1 MRNFV
6 RLLGMALCLTSLP
19 ACVEDYDLDDIEES
33 DVTIHVKELTV
44 PLNLDAITLKS
55 VIDLDEEDVVKVVDG
70 KYAILFQDKFESGA
84 IKVEPFSIP
93 RPSTEPQSATLYP
106 YTVSSSLR
114 DYSVGQP
121 PLVSFLI
128 PEGYSSVKMDCSASG
143 IDSHILAIDSL
154 GISGVF
160 KIDIGFEGIDHL
172 VSDYYIENLR
182 LSLPKGLR
190 IAKQSGIIFDPAK
203 GEVAFPSSI
212 RVNVKEGMEIRL
224 PIEGIDMKTGAAA
237 FENGT
242 FDFKGECSLTAMLGL
257 YQDNL
262 LPGVTP
268 EEASRLRKV
277 LFKFH
282 PYFEDNLVVDSF
294 TGDID
299 YKIDDLNVSGINID
313 DIPDALNQAGTSLG
327 LVNPQVYVKMN
338 SPLAQ
343 TGVGVDVSIEL
354 IPTPHTDE
362 RFVCSFTQSDEESA
376 LCFSPTRPDSFY
388 SAPGYDYSDARQ
400 IEVANLGRILMG
412 ERLPERIDVNVEA
425 GTHQKVTDF
434 HLKDYGNVKGE
445 YTFYAPLQ
453 LTADS
458 KVIYRDTITGWADE
472 DMDKATIS
480 RLSLSA
486 DVTKDIPLGVTI
498 EMWPINREGERIGD
512 LVGLASLTKET
523 SEPQPLRMEMDGDIT
538 KLDGIILHAKV
549 EAADGETLAPTM
561 RLNVSNLRV
570 TVSAK
575 YVDEL

>member
-1 MRNFV
+1 
-6 RLLGMALCLTSLP
+6 MALCLTSLP

-93 RPSTEPQSATLYP
+93 RPSTEPHTSMHYP
-106 YTVSSSLR
+106 YRERSALR

-128 PEGYSSVKMDCSASG
+128 PEGYSSVKMDCSASD
-143 IDSHILAIDSL
+143 IDSHILSIDSL
-154 GISGVF
+154 GINGVF
-160 KIDIGFEGIDHL
+160 KIDISFEGIDQL

-182 LSLPKGLR
+182 IQLPKGLM
-190 IAKQSGIIFDPAK
+190 IKKKSGLLFDPAK
-203 GEVAFPSSI
+203 GEVVFPSSL
-212 RVNVKEGMEIRL
+212 RVDVEKGMEIRL
-224 PIEGIDMKTGAAA
+224 PIEGIDMKTSEAT

-242 FDFKGECSLTAMLGL
+242 FIFKGECGLTAMLGL

-262 LPGVTP
+262 LPGVA
-268 EEASRLRKV
+268 EDDVRGLRNV

-282 PYFEDNLVVDSF
+282 PYFENNLLVDAF

-299 YKIDDLNVSGINID
+299 YKIDDLHVSGINID
-313 DIPDALNQAGTSLG
+313 DIPEALNQEGTFLG
-327 LVNPQVYVKMN
+327 LVNPQVYVRMN
-338 SPLAQ
+338 SPLASA
-343 TGVGVDVSIEL
+343 GVGVDVAIEL
-354 IPTPHTDE
+354 VPTPNVNE
-362 RFVCSFTQSDEESA
+362 RFVCDFTQSEEESN
-376 LCFSPTRPDSFY
+376 LCFSSTRPDSFY
-388 SAPGYDYSDARQ
+388 SAPDYDYSDARQ
-400 IEVANLGRILMG
+400 IEVANLGRILLG
-412 ERLPERIDVNVEA
+412 ERLPERIDVKVEA
-425 GTHQKVTDF
+425 GTRQKVTDF
-434 HLKDYGNVKGE
+434 HLKDYGNVKGD

-458 KVIYRDTITGWADE
+458 KVFYRDTITGWADE
-472 DMDKATIS
+472 DMDKATFS
-480 RLSLSA
+480 HLSLKA

-498 EMWPINREGERIGD
+498 EMWPIDREGNRIGD
-512 LVGLASLTKET
+512 LVGKASLTKET
-523 SEPQPLRMEMDGDIT
+523 SQPQPLSVEVDGEIT

-549 EAADGETLAPTM
+549 EATSGETLAPTM
-561 RLNVSNLRV
+561 RLDVSNLRV

-575 YVDEL
+575 YDDEL